1 MDEDVKIDEQYEKL
15 IHLRPT
21 PHDEFP
27 KEKKGNK
34 ESCLKWG
41 IIFVLTFAV
50 LAFFSIPSILGARRA
65 SWPSRAK
72 GTLRSIGSSQLAYK
86 GTNHARNYGSFEAM
100 QHDLFI
106 AEGYTLGNM
115 IENYSMTWEFDNGP
129 KGLLEEDSLPSM
141 VHTFT
146 IIAFPRDTRP
156 GYLST
161 FAVTEDQVVRVYNP
175 ENGNYSGNVKTWDPI
190 L

>member
-1 MDEDVKIDEQYEKL
+1 VKIDKQVESDSVE
-15 IHLRPT
+15 PVS
-21 PHDEFP
+21 PHMKAADKRGCKMSF
-27 KEKKGNK
+27 
-34 ESCLKWG
+34 LT
-41 IIFVLTFAV
+41 IFIVVVILVWV
-50 LAFFSIPSILGARRA
+50 LASIFIPTQYGSRRPA
-65 SWPSRAK
+65 WQSRAK

-100 QHDLFI
+100 KHDLYV

-146 IIAFPRDTRP
+146 IIAFPRDRRP

-161 FAVTEDQVVRVYNP
+161 FAITEDQVVRVYNP
-175 ENGNYSGNVKTWDPI
+175 DNGNDPGNVKTWDPI